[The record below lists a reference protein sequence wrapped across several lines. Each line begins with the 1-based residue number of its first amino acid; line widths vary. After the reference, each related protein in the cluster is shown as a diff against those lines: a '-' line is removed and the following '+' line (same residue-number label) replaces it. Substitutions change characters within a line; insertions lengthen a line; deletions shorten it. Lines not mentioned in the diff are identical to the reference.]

1 MESASTNGI
10 ASRRPRWPHR
20 NWHAPVSDWSAARD
34 HGSLAGRLFALQLVL
49 MLAVVIPGWAL
60 AVHAAQD
67 SARDEA
73 IARTRATV
81 VTLMLDPSVLAA
93 VLGPTPAAALAAPAE
108 RVRAANDMSFLVVM
122 SPAGIRY
129 THPDPSK
136 VGGPFQGTIAGA
148 QRGETT
154 VEDYTGTLGRS
165 VRVVAP
171 LRDSQG
177 VIVALVSAG
186 VPLDSIADK
195 VRASSLHLGLLTAGS
210 LALGSLATALLARR
224 LHRQTYG
231 LGPVGLARLHSY
243 HDSLL
248 HSVRAGLVLVG
259 DDGTVVLCND
269 EARRLL
275 DSPQV
280 EPGAP
285 VSSLDL
291 DPGLAELMSSGRDCS
306 GEVYATAARTLVVTQ
321 APAVHDGRRLGWVTT
336 LRDRTDLVRL
346 TGELDSLR
354 TFTESLSAR
363 AHEADNRLHTVVM
376 LVEIGE
382 YEQAVAFATTTIVQ
396 TRALMDT
403 VTSAVEEPPLA
414 ALLLGKATQAEER
427 GVRLEFAA
435 DTFIPATGLAAGDLV
450 MIVGNLIDNAID
462 AAADAPPPRLLRFGG
477 QQIAGEL
484 VIEVADSGPG
494 LSPELVSD
502 AFTRGWTTKSVPE
515 GDSRLQSRGLG
526 LALVQGTVQR
536 LGGTVEVQWDRGSRF
551 VVRLPVPAR
560 GHAVDSATLPAGE
573 AP

>member
-1 MESASTNGI
+1 
-10 ASRRPRWPHR
+10 
-20 NWHAPVSDWSAARD
+20 
-34 HGSLAGRLFALQLVL
+34 
-49 MLAVVIPGWAL
+49 
-60 AVHAAQD
+60 
-67 SARDEA
+67 
-73 IARTRATV
+73 
-81 VTLMLDPSVLAA
+81 
-93 VLGPTPAAALAAPAE
+93 
-108 RVRAANDMSFLVVM
+108 
-122 SPAGIRY
+122 
-129 THPDPSK
+129 
-136 VGGPFQGTIAGA
+136 
-148 QRGETT
+148 
-154 VEDYTGTLGRS
+154 
-165 VRVVAP
+165 
-171 LRDSQG
+171 
-177 VIVALVSAG
+177 
-186 VPLDSIADK
+186 
-195 VRASSLHLGLLTAGS
+195 
-210 LALGSLATALLARR
+210 
-224 LHRQTYG
+224 
-231 LGPVGLARLHSY
+231 
-243 HDSLL
+243 
-248 HSVRAGLVLVG
+248 
-259 DDGTVVLCND
+259 VLCND

-275 DSPQV
+275 DSTQV
-280 EPGAP
+280 EPGAA
-285 VSSLDL
+285 VSSVDL

-462 AAADAPPPRLLRFGG
+462 AAADAPPPRLVRFGG

-560 GHAVDSATLPAGE
+560 GHAVDSTTLPAGE
-573 AP
+573 TS